1 MAREKMRESYIFISE
16 NFVTKSLVPFIS
28 EVSTV
33 YTFLRT
39 YDRILEF
46 IVVM

>member
-1 MAREKMRESYIFISE
+1 MAREKMRESFISE
-16 NFVTKSLVPFIS
+16 NFVVKSLVPFIS
-28 EVSTV
+28 DISTV

-46 IVVM
+46 IVYM